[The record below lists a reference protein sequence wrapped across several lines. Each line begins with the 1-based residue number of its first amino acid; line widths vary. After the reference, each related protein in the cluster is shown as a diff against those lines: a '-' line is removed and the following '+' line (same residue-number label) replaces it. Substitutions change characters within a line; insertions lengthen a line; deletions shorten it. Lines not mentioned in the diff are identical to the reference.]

1 MSELHLQDLRP
12 IHARIQFYIQEP
24 ELELVISKIK
34 NFGENM
40 IYKNYFMSILIV
52 IFSFLSI
59 STVNA
64 DDISDVE
71 AVIDRY
77 IKSQTLENMNT
88 QAQLMAKDR
97 TYIINGT
104 RYSNNDISMAL
115 QTANNAV
122 VRKANP
128 GIERISTAEDI
139 HIRMNGD
146 TAIVSF
152 YLIMND
158 INNAAN
164 VKAGQPAMMTNYA
177 TCSMALFKIDGEWKI
192 VHTHFS
198 PTK

>member
-1 MSELHLQDLRP
+1 
-12 IHARIQFYIQEP
+12 
-24 ELELVISKIK
+24 
-34 NFGENM
+34 
-40 IYKNYFMSILIV
+40 MSILIV

>member
-1 MSELHLQDLRP
+1 
-12 IHARIQFYIQEP
+12 
-24 ELELVISKIK
+24 
-34 NFGENM
+34 M

-97 TYIINGT
+97 TYIVNGT

-177 TCSMALFKIDGEWKI
+177 TCSMALF
-192 VHTHFS
+192 
-198 PTK
+198 

>member
-1 MSELHLQDLRP
+1 
-12 IHARIQFYIQEP
+12 
-24 ELELVISKIK
+24 
-34 NFGENM
+34 M

-97 TYIINGT
+97 TYIVNGT

>member
-1 MSELHLQDLRP
+1 MKFR
-12 IHARIQFYIQEP
+12 
-24 ELELVISKIK
+24 KIA
-34 NFGENM
+34 
-40 IYKNYFMSILIV
+40 IYNLAIMALL
-52 IFSFLSI
+52 FSF
-59 STVNA
+59 TAKA
-64 DDISDVE
+64 DDMDDVKALIE
-71 AVIDRY
+71 KYVN
-77 IKSQTLENMNT
+77 SQTLENMST
-88 QAQLMAKDR
+88 QAELMASDR
-97 TYIINGT
+97 TYIVNGT

-122 VRKANP
+122 IRKATP
-128 GIERISTAEDI
+128 GIKRISTAEDI

-164 VKAGQPAMMTNYA
+164 VKAGQSAMMTNYA
-177 TCSMALFKIDGEWKI
+177 TCSMALFKIDGDWKI

>member
-1 MSELHLQDLRP
+1 
-12 IHARIQFYIQEP
+12 
-24 ELELVISKIK
+24 
-34 NFGENM
+34 M

>member
-1 MSELHLQDLRP
+1 MNN
-12 IHARIQFYIQEP
+12 
-24 ELELVISKIK
+24 KK
-34 NFGENM
+34 NFLL
-40 IYKNYFMSILIV
+40 SLIM
-52 IFSFLSI
+52 IFSFLSA
-59 STVNA
+59 SSANG
-64 DDISDVE
+64 DDFSDVQ

-88 QAQLMAKDR
+88 QAQLMARDR

-122 VRKANP
+122 IRKATP
-128 GIERISTAEDI
+128 GIKRISTAEDI
-139 HIRMNGD
+139 HVRMNGD

>member
-1 MSELHLQDLRP
+1 MKFR
-12 IHARIQFYIQEP
+12 
-24 ELELVISKIK
+24 KI
-34 NFGENM
+34 G
-40 IYKNYFMSILIV
+40 IYNLAIMTLL
-52 IFSFLSI
+52 FSF
-59 STVNA
+59 TAKA
-64 DDISDVE
+64 DDMDDVKALIE
-71 AVIDRY
+71 KYVN
-77 IKSQTLENMNT
+77 SQTLENMST
-88 QAQLMAKDR
+88 QAELMASDR

-104 RYSNNDISMAL
+104 RFSNNDISMAL

-122 VRKANP
+122 IRKATP
-128 GIERISTAEDI
+128 GIKRISTAEDI

-146 TAIVSF
+146 TAVVSF

-177 TCSMALFKIDGEWKI
+177 TCSMALFKIEGEWKI

>member
-1 MSELHLQDLRP
+1 MKL
-12 IHARIQFYIQEP
+12 
-24 ELELVISKIK
+24 K
-34 NFGENM
+34 NVG
-40 IYKNYFMSILIV
+40 IYNLAIMALL
-52 IFSFLSI
+52 FSFSAK
-59 STVNA
+59 A
-64 DDISDVE
+64 DDMDDVK
-71 AVIDRY
+71 ALIDKY
-77 IKSQTLENMNT
+77 INSQTLENMST
-88 QAQLMAKDR
+88 QAELMASDR

-104 RYSNNDISMAL
+104 RFSNNDISMAL

-122 VRKANP
+122 IRKATP
-128 GIERISTAEDI
+128 GIKRISTAEDI

-146 TAIVSF
+146 TAVVSF

-177 TCSMALFKIDGEWKI
+177 TCSMALFKIEGEWKI

>member
-1 MSELHLQDLRP
+1 
-12 IHARIQFYIQEP
+12 
-24 ELELVISKIK
+24 
-34 NFGENM
+34 M

-64 DDISDVE
+64 DDMSDVE

-97 TYIINGT
+97 TYIVNGT

>member
-1 MSELHLQDLRP
+1 MKFR
-12 IHARIQFYIQEP
+12 
-24 ELELVISKIK
+24 KI
-34 NFGENM
+34 G
-40 IYKNYFMSILIV
+40 IYNLAIRTLL
-52 IFSFLSI
+52 FSF
-59 STVNA
+59 TAKA
-64 DDISDVE
+64 DDMDDVKALIE
-71 AVIDRY
+71 KYVN
-77 IKSQTLENMNT
+77 SQTLENMST
-88 QAQLMAKDR
+88 QAELMASDR
-97 TYIINGT
+97 TYIVNGT

-122 VRKANP
+122 IRKATP
-128 GIERISTAEDI
+128 GIKRISTAEDI

-177 TCSMALFKIDGEWKI
+177 TCSMALFKIDGDWKI

>member
-1 MSELHLQDLRP
+1 MKFR
-12 IHARIQFYIQEP
+12 
-24 ELELVISKIK
+24 KI
-34 NFGENM
+34 G
-40 IYKNYFMSILIV
+40 IYNLAIMTLL
-52 IFSFLSI
+52 FSF
-59 STVNA
+59 TAKA
-64 DDISDVE
+64 DDMDDVKALIE
-71 AVIDRY
+71 KYVN
-77 IKSQTLENMNT
+77 SQTLENMST
-88 QAQLMAKDR
+88 QAELMASDR
-97 TYIINGT
+97 TYIVNGT

-122 VRKANP
+122 VRKATP
-128 GIERISTAEDI
+128 GIKRISTAEDI

-146 TAIVSF
+146 TAVVSF

-177 TCSMALFKIDGEWKI
+177 TCSMALFKIEGEWKI

>member
-1 MSELHLQDLRP
+1 MNN
-12 IHARIQFYIQEP
+12 
-24 ELELVISKIK
+24 KK
-34 NFGENM
+34 NFLL
-40 IYKNYFMSILIV
+40 SLIM
-52 IFSFLSI
+52 IFSFLSA
-59 STVNA
+59 SSANA
-64 DDISDVE
+64 DDFSDVQ

-88 QAQLMAKDR
+88 QAQLMARDR

-122 VRKANP
+122 IRKATP
-128 GIERISTAEDI
+128 GIKRISTAEDI

-146 TAIVSF
+146 TAVVSF

>member
-1 MSELHLQDLRP
+1 MKL
-12 IHARIQFYIQEP
+12 
-24 ELELVISKIK
+24 K
-34 NFGENM
+34 NLG
-40 IYKNYFMSILIV
+40 IYNLTIMALL
-52 IFSFLSI
+52 FSFSAK
-59 STVNA
+59 A
-64 DDISDVE
+64 DDMDDVKALIE
-71 AVIDRY
+71 KYVN
-77 IKSQTLENMNT
+77 SQTLENMST
-88 QAQLMAKDR
+88 QAELMASDR

-122 VRKANP
+122 IRKATP
-128 GIERISTAEDI
+128 GIKRISTAEDI

-177 TCSMALFKIDGEWKI
+177 TCSMALFKIDGDWKI

>member
-1 MSELHLQDLRP
+1 MKL
-12 IHARIQFYIQEP
+12 
-24 ELELVISKIK
+24 K
-34 NFGENM
+34 NIGICNIAIM
-40 IYKNYFMSILIV
+40 ALL
-52 IFSFLSI
+52 FSF
-59 STVNA
+59 TAKA
-64 DDISDVE
+64 DDMDDVKVLIE
-71 AVIDRY
+71 KYVN
-77 IKSQTLENMNT
+77 SQTLENMST
-88 QAQLMAKDR
+88 QAELMASDR

-122 VRKANP
+122 IRKATP
-128 GIERISTAEDI
+128 GIKRISTAEDI

-177 TCSMALFKIDGEWKI
+177 TCSMALFKIEGEWKI

>member
-1 MSELHLQDLRP
+1 
-12 IHARIQFYIQEP
+12 
-24 ELELVISKIK
+24 
-34 NFGENM
+34 M

-97 TYIINGT
+97 TYIVNGT

-177 TCSMALFKIDGEWKI
+177 TCSMALFKIDGDWKI

>member
-1 MSELHLQDLRP
+1 MKLKS
-12 IHARIQFYIQEP
+12 I
-24 ELELVISKIK
+24 
-34 NFGENM
+34 G
-40 IYKNYFMSILIV
+40 IYKLAIMALL
-52 IFSFLSI
+52 FSFSAK
-59 STVNA
+59 A
-64 DDISDVE
+64 DDMDDVK
-71 AVIDRY
+71 ALIDKY
-77 IKSQTLENMNT
+77 INSQTLENMST
-88 QAQLMAKDR
+88 QAELMASDR

-104 RYSNNDISMAL
+104 RFSNNDISMAL

-122 VRKANP
+122 IRKATP
-128 GIERISTAEDI
+128 GIKRISTAEDI

-146 TAIVSF
+146 TAVVSF

-177 TCSMALFKIDGEWKI
+177 TCSMALFKIEGEWKI

>member
-1 MSELHLQDLRP
+1 MKL
-12 IHARIQFYIQEP
+12 
-24 ELELVISKIK
+24 K
-34 NFGENM
+34 NIG
-40 IYKNYFMSILIV
+40 IYNLAIMALL
-52 IFSFLSI
+52 FSF
-59 STVNA
+59 TAKA
-64 DDISDVE
+64 DDMDDVKALIE
-71 AVIDRY
+71 KYVN
-77 IKSQTLENMNT
+77 SQTLENMST
-88 QAQLMAKDR
+88 QAELMASDR

-122 VRKANP
+122 IRKATP
-128 GIERISTAEDI
+128 DIKRISTAEDI

-177 TCSMALFKIDGEWKI
+177 TCSMALFKIDGDWKI

>member
-1 MSELHLQDLRP
+1 MKFR
-12 IHARIQFYIQEP
+12 
-24 ELELVISKIK
+24 KIA
-34 NFGENM
+34 
-40 IYKNYFMSILIV
+40 IYNLAIMALL
-52 IFSFLSI
+52 FSFSAK
-59 STVNA
+59 A
-64 DDISDVE
+64 DDMDDVK
-71 AVIDRY
+71 ALIDKY
-77 IKSQTLENMNT
+77 INSQTLENMST
-88 QAQLMAKDR
+88 QAELMASDR

-104 RYSNNDISMAL
+104 RFSNNDISMAL

-122 VRKANP
+122 IRKATP
-128 GIERISTAEDI
+128 GIKRISTAEDI

-146 TAIVSF
+146 TAVVSF

-177 TCSMALFKIDGEWKI
+177 TCSMALFKIEGEWKI